1 MINQNINNMK
11 TIYQKPNTKIVML
24 KHQALMLS
32 ESLTIKALNTNLG
45 DDAITVSKVG
55 GTGNSRSRSFD
66 DWDDEDF

>member
-1 MINQNINNMK
+1 MK

-24 KHQALMLS
+24 QHQAHLLAS
-32 ESLTIKALNTNLG
+32 TGTYPVNTLNTNLG

-66 DWDDEDF
+66 DWDDDEDF

>member
-1 MINQNINNMK
+1 MRTN
-11 TIYQKPNTKIVML
+11 YQKPNTKIVML
-24 KHQALMLS
+24 QHQALMLG
-32 ESLTIKALNTNLG
+32 ESPAAVTTVNTNLG

>member
-1 MINQNINNMK
+1 MK
-11 TIYQKPNTKIVML
+11 TNYQKPNTKIVLL

-32 ESLTIKALNTNLG
+32 GSPEVHTVTTNLTG
-45 DDAITVSKVG
+45 TDAITVSKVG

>member
-1 MINQNINNMK
+1 MRTN
-11 TIYQKPNTKIVML
+11 YQKPNTKIVML
-24 KHQALMLS
+24 KHQSLMLS
-32 ESLTIKALNTNLG
+32 ESLTIKTLNTNLG